1 MIAYDRLSQIV
12 PADQALAAK
21 ALATSLQQI
30 TGISTMTLPVL
41 ANAVIN
47 LKTTNNLDQISA
59 LTEAVPSLIEITNTK
74 YWANIPIWNLN
85 NFYQQNSIVT
95 DSGIYYQAV
104 QDVPA
109 GTTITNTTY
118 WKIITSTVWDPYNSY
133 QQGTIVTNS
142 GIYYQAIQSVPPAV
156 SNYLSN
162 IAGTDGKPV
171 VICDILGIAAGYQV
185 ADNFLN
191 TVSTFANT
199 NIAYLTTVYQTMNRV
214 VVPVGNV
221 YVYGDPIAGP
231 VIIPPG
237 LPAAGTYYSVTANV
251 GNVTEITSTAADSA
265 MTGIGGDSPPTGPGL
280 ITVAQIEIGNI
291 ANNNSTQVTE
301 LNSYFNSMAVQVTQE
316 QTLQSTAQID
326 FANLIADNSPTVYSL
341 VFNLPVYG
349 TQTEAGGMAQFWE
362 GVANID
368 TFTGQA
374 VVATLREGVN
384 LAVLGNAGIQ
394 TNAVVPSDPVPPL
407 TRANLI
413 PSTYTTADAA
423 NIVTT

>member
-85 NFYQQNSIVT
+85 NFYQQGSIVT

-199 NIAYLTTVYQTMNRV
+199 NISYLTTVYQTMNSV
-214 VVPVGNV
+214 VGN
-221 YVYGDPIAGP
+221 VYGDPIAGP
-231 VIIPPG
+231 VTIPPG

-265 MTGIGGDSPPTGPGL
+265 MTGTGGDSLPTGPGL
-280 ITVAQIEIGNI
+280 IPVAQIEISNI

-349 TQTEAGGMAQFWE
+349 TQTETGGMAQFWE

-407 TRANLI
+407 AQANLI

-423 NIVTT
+423 NIATT